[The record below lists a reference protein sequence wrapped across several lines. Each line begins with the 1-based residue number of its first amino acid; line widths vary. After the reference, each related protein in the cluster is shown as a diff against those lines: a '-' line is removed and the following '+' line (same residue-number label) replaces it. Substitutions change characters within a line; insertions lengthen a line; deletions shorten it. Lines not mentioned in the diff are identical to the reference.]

1 MSSKK
6 NITID
11 QTALLNTSDNKHS
24 IKRQKKTKL
33 PSLNS
38 TTVKQNLLQRIKV
51 INGHNYTRQ
60 MNIKFGVDTLLK

>member
-24 IKRQKKTKL
+24 IKRQKKNKTAKFKLNHCETKFIAKNKRL
-33 PSLNS
+33 Q
-38 TTVKQNLLQRIKV
+38 TT
-51 INGHNYTRQ
+51 
-60 MNIKFGVDTLLK
+60 